1 MTDLL
6 ARETFPARPP
16 ATELYYMGH
25 HHPAVDPKF
34 PPYDRIL
41 LFKLFLVREGNATSR
56 HLDTAQAFF
65 FTFRPKLFSST
76 K

>member
-25 HHPAVDPKF
+25 HHPAVDLKL
-34 PPYDRIL
+34 PPYDIL
-41 LFKLFLVREGNATSR
+41 LKLFLVRERNATSR

-65 FTFRPKLFSST
+65 FTFRPKLYSST